1 MVQVVNFR
9 GNVQS
14 RLRKLSE
21 GTVSATLLAYAGLKR
36 LGLTDSI
43 TAILEIED
51 MLPAV
56 AQVWPCHPRMFSLEH
71 GPPVL
76 SMSSTSHPVCSPAF
90 GGMTLA
96 QAGLKQLGLLD
107 GNPED

>member
-1 MVQVVNFR
+1 MQVVNFR

-36 LGLTDSI
+36 LNLTDAI
-43 TAILEIED
+43 TKILEIDD

-56 AQVWPCHPRMFSLEH
+56 AQVMLPCLLFSAL
-71 GPPVL
+71 
-76 SMSSTSHPVCSPAF
+76 
-90 GGMTLA
+90 
-96 QAGLKQLGLLD
+96 
-107 GNPED
+107 